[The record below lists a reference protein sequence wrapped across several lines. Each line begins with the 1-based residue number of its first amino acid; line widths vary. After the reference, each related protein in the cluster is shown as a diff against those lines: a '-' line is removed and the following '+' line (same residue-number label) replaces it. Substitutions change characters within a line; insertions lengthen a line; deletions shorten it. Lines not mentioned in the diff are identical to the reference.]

1 MNRTALTAGSLLVC
15 LLMTLS
21 ALAGLAVE
29 NHEQN
34 PSELTETEPMHIGGT
49 NPTSFVA
56 PDTSGFVGYYTS
68 TAIDSNNVVH
78 ISYYD
83 ATNGDLKYATNAS
96 GYWTTVSVDTTGIVG
111 IYTSIAIDSNND
123 VHISYYDLTNKDL
136 KYATCSS
143 GCTIASNWNDVTV
156 DTGNVGHYTSICLLY
171 TSPSPRD

>member
-49 NPTSFVA
+49 DPTSFVA

-83 ATNGDLKYATNAS
+83 ATNGDLKYATN
-96 GYWTTVSVDTTGIVG
+96 
-111 IYTSIAIDSNND
+111 
-123 VHISYYDLTNKDL
+123 
-136 KYATCSS
+136 SS
-143 GCTIASNWNDVTV
+143 G
-156 DTGNVGHYTSICLLY
+156 
-171 TSPSPRD
+171 